1 MRGPPGLNGV
11 VREDWDLS
19 RFRDAETDL
28 GEQLAVRERTA
39 VRRPK
44 RYKVVLHNDDY
55 TSMDFVVHVLKAYFH
70 RSDTEAN
77 QIMLEVHHKGLGIAG
92 IYTRDIAE
100 SKIAQVTSEA
110 RETGMPL
117 RLSLEAE

>member
-1 MRGPPGLNGV
+1 MSRSRNG
-11 VREDWDLS
+11 EPE
-19 RFRDAETDL
+19 F
-28 GEQLAVRERTA
+28 GEQLAVRERTT

-55 TSMDFVVHVLKAYFH
+55 TSMDFVVHVLKTYFH

-77 QIMLEVHHKGLGIAG
+77 QIMLEVHHKGSGIAG

-100 SKIAQVTSEA
+100 TKVAQVTSEA

-117 RLSLEAE
+117 QLSLEAE

>member
-1 MRGPPGLNGV
+1 M
-11 VREDWDLS
+11 S
-19 RFRDAETDL
+19 TFSTDEPDH
-28 GEQLAVRERTA
+28 GEQIALRERTT

-44 RYKVVLHNDDY
+44 RYKVLLHNDDY
-55 TSMDFVVHVLKAYFH
+55 TSMEFVVHVLKEYFH

-77 QIMLEVHHKGLGIAG
+77 RIMLEVHHKGSGVAG

-100 SKIAQVTSEA
+100 TKVAQVTSEA

-117 RLSLEAE
+117 QLSLEAE